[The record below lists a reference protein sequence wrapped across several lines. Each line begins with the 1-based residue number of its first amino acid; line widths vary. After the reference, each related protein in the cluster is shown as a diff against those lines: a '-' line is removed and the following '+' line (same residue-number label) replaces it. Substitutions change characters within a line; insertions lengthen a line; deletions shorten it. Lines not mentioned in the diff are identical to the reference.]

1 MLFKNKL
8 NIYVLLFISSISAEF
23 SDTLTYYQKFDI
35 ALNSLMEGRFK
46 LSQRQFIDIINSK
59 ESYEPTSL
67 IMLAKSL
74 YAQKKYDEAENIIKS
89 ELQNFKNS
97 DYVIHAKVLLS
108 NIYLSKGN
116 FTTAFRNY
124 LSIRSTINDSINLDK
139 LDECLILCISNG
151 LKENSLESI
160 LMREKKH
167 MKTT

>member
-1 MLFKNKL
+1 MKTIKNKL
-8 NIYVLLFISSISAEF
+8 NFCILLFYSFTYAEF
-23 SDTLTYYQKFDI
+23 SDTLSYYQKFDI

-97 DYVIHAKVLLS
+97 DYLIHAKVLLS
-108 NIYLSKGN
+108 DIYLSKGN
-116 FTTAFRNY
+116 F
-124 LSIRSTINDSINLDK
+124 K
-139 LDECLILCISNG
+139 
-151 LKENSLESI
+151 
-160 LMREKKH
+160 
-167 MKTT
+167 